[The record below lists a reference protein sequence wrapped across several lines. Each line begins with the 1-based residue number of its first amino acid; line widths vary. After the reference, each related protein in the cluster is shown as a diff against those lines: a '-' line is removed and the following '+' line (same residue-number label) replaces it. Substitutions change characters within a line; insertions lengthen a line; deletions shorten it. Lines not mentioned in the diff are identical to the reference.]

1 MKSAII
7 ENWFHF
13 NVKYILLCRKWLTH
27 LELLEQEVPD
37 EGAEAGEDEEE
48 DHQVDPEFLLS
59 LLRSDFCH
67 LAEEAEICTGSSLV
81 SEICT

>member
-1 MKSAII
+1 LKIGFI
-7 ENWFHF
+7 F
-13 NVKYILLCRKWLTH
+13 NVEYILLYRKLLTY

-48 DHQVDPEFLLS
+48 DHQVDPEFLFG
-59 LLRSDFCH
+59 LLRSDFCQ

-81 SEICT
+81 SEICTKRGK